1 MKRTIA
7 ALLLLTF
14 GAVSRMAAREEVLRT
29 IDWKA
34 LAAARS
40 LSSGVIVTSEGRSA
54 ASLRLAH
61 TQAGPARFHLVTID
75 RPAITSARYAV
86 RGQVR
91 YERVAAGSYLEMFN
105 YIGDGSYFSRTLGD
119 GGPMGQ
125 LSGTSGW
132 RDFVLPFNNREG
144 GLPPQKLEI
153 NLVLTGAGTVDIGP
167 LQLVQLGKDEGM
179 AGGASGWWSDR
190 QAGLVGG
197 LVGSMLGVLGAVIG
211 ALGSTGRAKNF
222 VLRTLRL
229 LAVAGLGAL
238 VAGVAA
244 LTLGQPYAVFYPL
257 LLIGSISAAVG
268 FALPRVLLKRYQ
280 ELELRRMQALD
291 A

>member
-1 MKRTIA
+1 MKRTLA
-7 ALLLLTF
+7 ALVVLALGPVANT
-14 GAVSRMAAREEVLRT
+14 AAREEVVRT
-29 IDWKA
+29 VDWQA
-34 LAAARS
+34 LAAART
-40 LSSGVIVTSEGRSA
+40 LTSGVVVMSEERPA
-54 ASLRLAH
+54 ASLRFVH
-61 TQAGPARFHLVTID
+61 RDAGPARFHLVTID

-105 YIGDGSYFSRTLGD
+105 YIGTGSYFSRTLGD

-125 LSGTSGW
+125 LSGSSGW
-132 RDFVLPFNNREG
+132 RDFVLPFLNQEG
-144 GLPPQKLEI
+144 GPPPQKLEI
-153 NLVLTGAGTVDIGP
+153 NLALTGAGTVEIGP
-167 LQLVQLGKDEGM
+167 LQLVQFGKDEGI
-179 AGGASGWWSDR
+179 AGGTSGWWSDR

-197 LVGSMLGVLGAVIG
+197 IVGSMLGVLGAVIG
-211 ALGSTGRAKNF
+211 GLGSAGRAKNF

-238 VAGVAA
+238 AAGTAA
-244 LTLGQPYAVFYPL
+244 LVLGQPYAVFYPL
-257 LLIGSISAAVG
+257 LLLGVISAIAGV
-268 FALPRVLLKRYQ
+268 ALPPVLVKRYQ